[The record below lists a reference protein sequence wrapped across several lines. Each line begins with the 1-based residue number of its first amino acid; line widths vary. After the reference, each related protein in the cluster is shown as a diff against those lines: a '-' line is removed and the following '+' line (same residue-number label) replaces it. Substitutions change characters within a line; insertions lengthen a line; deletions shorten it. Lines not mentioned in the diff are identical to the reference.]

1 MTQRTAPWENWHL
14 ERGFEILR
22 TFGLKRTRKSP
33 FAIQKAIQGIGG
45 EPKSVK
51 KLRSGDLLIETVSAL
66 QTKSFLL
73 TKTFLDCPLTASPHK
88 SLNSSRGVISE
99 PDLIC
104 TPEAEILEG
113 FSGQG
118 VIQVRRIT
126 IKKDAEVIS
135 TKHLILTFNNP
146 KLPTTIKAGYLNCK
160 IRPYIPNPLRCFKC
174 QRFGH
179 SQTSCR
185 GQLTCSR
192 CASVGHSSTDCTLE
206 PKCFHCS
213 QSHSSDSKLCPKWKI
228 EKQIQEIKTN
238 NNISYQEARKLIAP
252 QLSQTYAQVAKSS
265 TATST
270 TQTDENITQIKCP
283 PLQLRQPLLSVPQPN
298 KYPSITSVSTLSSTT
313 QANLLPSASSIK
325 PTTEIESRLPEP
337 ISSAAAPGNSLNT
350 STSSLSAE
358 TRPLTRSNKSAA
370 ARRAAAIST
379 EIQPLPESDPTAS
392 NGEHFNAPEVPL
404 CAKRNSRNRRK
415 RPKVQ
420 KAEIKIKMAP
430 HRRRKSTPTEL
441 TTDEEDMIMYDV
453 QVEELEPNPEDKF
466 A

>member
-1 MTQRTAPWENWHL
+1 M
-14 ERGFEILR
+14 
-22 TFGLKRTRKSP
+22 TRKSP
-33 FAIQKAIQGIGG
+33 FAIPKSIQGIGG
-45 EPKSVK
+45 DPKSVK

-73 TKTFLDCPLTASPHK
+73 AKTFLDCPLTASPHK
-88 SLNSSRGVISE
+88 SRNSSRGVISE

-118 VIQVRRIT
+118 VLQVRRIT
-126 IKKDAEVIS
+126 IKKDAEVIPR
-135 TKHLILTFNNP
+135 KYLILTFNNP

-179 SQTSCR
+179 SQSSCR

-192 CASVGHSSTDCTLE
+192 CGSVGHSSTDCTLE
-206 PKCFHCS
+206 PKCFNCS

-270 TQTDENITQIKCP
+270 TQTDENITRIKCP
-283 PLQLRQPLLSVPQPN
+283 PLQLLQSLLSVPQPNSIAKFGSCAIKPNTHSLTPQPN
-298 KYPSITSVSTLSSTT
+298 KYPSITSVSASSSTT

-325 PTTEIESRLPEP
+325 LTTEIESR
-337 ISSAAAPGNSLNT
+337 
-350 STSSLSAE
+350 
-358 TRPLTRSNKSAA
+358 SNKSAA
-370 ARRAAAIST
+370 LST
-379 EIQPLPESDPTAS
+379 EIEPLPESDPTAS
-392 NGEHFNAPEVPL
+392 NGEHFNAPEVPQ

-430 HRRRKSTPTEL
+430 HKPRKSTPTEL

-453 QVEELEPNPEDKF
+453 QAEELEPNPEDKF
-466 A
+466 AVMECFVNNPSEYMRALTPTRFRNSSN